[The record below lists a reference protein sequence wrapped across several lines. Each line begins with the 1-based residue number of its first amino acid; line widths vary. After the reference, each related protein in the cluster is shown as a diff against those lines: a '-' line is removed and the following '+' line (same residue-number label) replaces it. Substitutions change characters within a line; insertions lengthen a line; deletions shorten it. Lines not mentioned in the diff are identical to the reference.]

1 MIGKTISHYKIME
14 KLGSG
19 GMGVVYKA
27 EDTKLKRTVALKF
40 LPPSLSIDSEAKN
53 RFIHEAQAA
62 SALDH
67 TNICTIYEI
76 DETDD
81 HQLFMAMS
89 CYDGETLKQK
99 IEHGPLPFKEASS
112 IISQIAQGLAKAHE
126 KGIIH
131 RDIKPANIMIT
142 NDGVVKILDFGL
154 AKLSGRTMLT
164 KEGTTLGTVFY
175 MSPEQTRGDSV
186 DHRTDIWSLGVI
198 FYEMLTGQ
206 LPFKGEYDQA
216 VMYSILNEEPDP
228 VSSINDNIPTELDQI
243 ITKIIAKK
251 PDDRY
256 RQIDEFIEDLLH
268 LKEGTLKKRKRLK
281 RTEKKRLLFLTSISA
296 IVLIVFTVF
305 FYPTKTIPF
314 SERDW
319 ILITDFEN
327 HTNESIFD
335 KSLYTAFSLSIDQ
348 SRYVNVLSKRRMLET
363 LKRMKKSG
371 TKFIDEEAGREIAI
385 REGIGI
391 FVVPSI
397 SRAGKKYALMGK
409 IQEVKGNNILKSEVL
424 YADGKNEILE
434 TLDELS
440 HNIRKELGESRF
452 SIATRSKPLT
462 NVTTSSLEA
471 LKQYSLGIENHLN
484 LNFEQAKNY
493 YENALKIDTNFT
505 SARASL
511 GNLLFERFDRKKGK
525 ELLAEAVKYVEN
537 LTDKEKYGILA
548 FHAIN
553 VENDYEN
560 GIKFTRMRIAL
571 YPDDP
576 IAHNNL
582 GWYYHNSGRFNEAVL
597 EYKSALKINPYLMLT
612 YGGLIW
618 IYSEKLAQLDSA
630 MVWSKRMLF
639 CDDENA
645 WGYFYLG
652 SSYVGKDSL
661 SEAERAYKKAYE
673 LNPNLNF
680 NTYRLAHVYR
690 LQGQYQKSIQILKG
704 MLKVQMNEVS
714 AHYDLG
720 INYQMMGDI
729 QAAKKHFS
737 KFKEYAEKWVQDS
750 PENSASYIPLAV
762 VLTRLGEK
770 QQGWDIG
777 CKAIELDSTLHLRF
791 AELLTTQG
799 KKDKALI
806 HLEKALQKGYK
817 NLVWLKL
824 NPDLELLQ
832 NEPGYKKLINQYFIE

>member
-112 IISQIAQGLAKAHE
+112 IVYQIVQGLAKTHE

-154 AKLSGRTMLT
+154 AKLTGRTMLT
-164 KEGTTLGTVFY
+164 KEGTTLGTISY

-186 DHRTDIWSLGVI
+186 DHRTDIWSLGII

-216 VMYSILNEEPDP
+216 VMYSILNEEPNP
-228 VSSINDNIPTELDQI
+228 VSSLNDNMPTELDQI
-243 ITKIIAKK
+243 ITKIMAKK

-281 RTEKKRLLFLTSISA
+281 RTEKKRLLFLTSISV
-296 IVLIVFTVF
+296 IVLIVFTVL

-371 TKFIDEEAGREIAI
+371 TKVIDEEAGREIAI

-391 FVVPSI
+391 FVAPSI
-397 SRAGKKYALMGK
+397 SRAGEKYALMGK
-409 IQEVKGNNILKSEVL
+409 IQEVKGNNILESEVL

-434 TLDELS
+434 TLDKLS

-553 VENDYEN
+553 VENDYEK
-560 GIKFTRMRIAL
+560 GIKFTRMRIDL

-582 GWYYHNSGRFNEAVL
+582 GWYYHNLGRFNEAVL
-597 EYKSALKINPYLMLT
+597 EYKSALKINPYLLLT

-618 IYSEKLAQLDSA
+618 IYCEKLAQLDSA
-630 MVWSKRMLF
+630 MVWSKHLLF
-639 CDDENA
+639 YDDENA

-661 SEAERAYKKAYE
+661 SEAERAYKKASE
-673 LNPNLNF
+673 LNPNLNL

-704 MLKVQMNEVS
+704 MLKVHMNEAS

-737 KFKEYAEKWVQDS
+737 RFKEYAEKWVQDS
-750 PENSASYIPLAV
+750 PENAASYISLAV

-777 CKAIELDSTLHLRF
+777 CKAIELDSTLHLSF

-799 KKDKALI
+799 KKEKALI